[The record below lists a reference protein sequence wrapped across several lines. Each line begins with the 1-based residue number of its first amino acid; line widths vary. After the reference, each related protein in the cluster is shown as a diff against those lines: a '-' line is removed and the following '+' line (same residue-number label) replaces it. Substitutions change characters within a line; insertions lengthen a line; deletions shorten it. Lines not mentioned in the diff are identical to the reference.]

1 MKPLLARFSTRIR
14 YKVLAAA
21 LTVAAVMG
29 TVGWVAFGYVRAVT
43 QSVAITTER
52 TAPLLANASAASEA
66 SRRLVASARDADAV
80 CAVEAKSGEQN
91 SAQRWDTDFEAINR
105 LPNIANSAGLGN
117 YASGLARAADT
128 LADTLSSVARV
139 CHDKRRTLARLE
151 QKKHSTL
158 QAIEG
163 LSNVLTEVTLAF
175 DGEMT
180 LSEENAKVALELGRT
195 PASIEALLSKT
206 LLDTWPMLR
215 NLYKLRGYLV
225 RLKDTVDDSAD
236 IRESGDLDSLATS
249 RAESLAAMKSLI
261 RRVSA
266 RLRALGHQ
274 QNGESLTGLIDAV
287 DNEVKGRDGYEE
299 ARRALQLLWAEAR
312 RRESSLTQVETE
324 LAQKLKGLE
333 DEARSMDAAAH
344 AAMRRTINEALLVIG
359 MMGSVCVLGTL
370 LAALSFTNRL
380 TRPIEALTAYAKHVQ
395 ETPDDPLG
403 LSPELSQ
410 RSDEIGRLALSFH
423 ETVEALAAV
432 RRDLLA
438 ESRAEIR
445 TQLERLKTA
454 IEGMPQGIYLLGPD
468 KRLLLC
474 NSRFAELYDLTEAQ
488 VAIGTSS
495 DDIEEACGMT
505 GNGSFDGDRQVQD
518 IDQPAARQRVRSL
531 SDGRTIVVTTAR
543 TPDGGAVVVHED
555 ITERRQ
561 TEAKIT
567 HMAHHDGLTG
577 LANRV
582 LFREQTDVSLAR
594 LRPEH
599 ALAVLCLDLDH
610 FKSVNDALGHPFGD
624 RLLVMASERLCTC
637 LREHDHVARLGGDEF
652 AVIMNSNPT
661 PDDAAALAAR
671 IINTVGE
678 VYEIDGQQAV
688 IGVSIGI
695 AMAPTDGTDADHL
708 MKAADMALYRAKKD
722 GRNIHCFFEPEMD
735 ARMQERRS
743 LELALRQAVAAGGLE
758 LYYQP
763 LIGMDSNEVEE
774 FEALL
779 RWNDPLRGQ
788 ISPSVFIPLAEET
801 GLINEIGAWVLKQAC
816 KDAASW
822 PDHIRLAV
830 NISPLQFRTRTLLLN
845 VISALSAAGL
855 PPHRLELEITEGVL
869 LNDTDATL
877 QILNQLHDLGVRI
890 AMDDF
895 GTGYSSLG
903 YLRKFNFDKI
913 KIDRSFVNELDH
925 TSDSRAIIRA
935 VSSLCGSL
943 GIDITAEGVETED
956 QLRALRQ
963 EGCTQAQGYLLGRP
977 APVASVASYFEHR
990 SQGVS

>member
-1 MKPLLARFSTRIR
+1 MKPLFGRFSTRIR

-21 LTVAAVMG
+21 LTVVAIMG

-43 QSVAITTER
+43 QTVAITTER

-66 SRRLVASARDADAV
+66 SRRLVASARDMDAL
-80 CAVEAKSGEQN
+80 CAVEVKSSEQN
-91 SAQRWDTDFEAINR
+91 SVQKWATDFEAINH
-105 LPNIANSAGLGN
+105 LPNIANRAGLGH
-117 YASGLARAADT
+117 YATGLSRVADA
-128 LADTLSSVARV
+128 LADILSGIARV
-139 CHDKRRTLARLE
+139 CHDKRRTLERLE
-151 QKKHSTL
+151 QKEHSAL
-158 QAIEG
+158 QAIDG
-163 LSNVLTEVTLAF
+163 LNNTLTELTLAL
-175 DGEMT
+175 DAEMT
-180 LSEENAKVALELGRT
+180 LSEENAKVALEIGQT
-195 PASIEALLSKT
+195 PRDVEALLSKT
-206 LLDTWPMLR
+206 LVDTWPMLR
-215 NLYKLRGYLV
+215 SLYKLRGYVV
-225 RLKDTVDDSAD
+225 RLKDTVGKSAD
-236 IRESGDLDSLATS
+236 IYESSDLDALATS
-249 RAESLAAMKSLI
+249 RTESLAAMKSLI
-261 RRVSA
+261 QRVSA
-266 RLRALGHQ
+266 RLKAFGHK

-287 DNEVKGRDGYEE
+287 DNEVKGREGYE
-299 ARRALQLLWAEAR
+299 AAQRALQMLRAEAL
-312 RRESSLTQVETE
+312 RRESSLTQVENE
-324 LAQKLKGLE
+324 LAQKLKSLE

-344 AAMRRTINEALLVIG
+344 AAMRRTINEALLVIA
-359 MMGSVCVLGTL
+359 MMGSVCVFGTL

-380 TRPIEALTAYAKHVQ
+380 TRPIEALTAYAKRVQ
-395 ETPDDPLG
+395 ETHDDSCS

-410 RSDEIGRLALSFH
+410 RSDEIGRLALSFD
-423 ETVEALAAV
+423 ETVKALAAV
-432 RRDLLA
+432 RRTLLA

-468 KRLLLC
+468 KRLLLS

-488 VAIGTSS
+488 IAIGASS

-505 GNGSFDGDRQVQD
+505 STGSLGEGRQVQD
-518 IDQPAARQRVRSL
+518 VGQPGARQRVRSL

-555 ITERRQ
+555 ITERRR
-561 TEAKIT
+561 TETKIT

-582 LFREQTDVSLAR
+582 LFREQTDASLAR

-599 ALAVLCLDLDH
+599 TLAVLCLDLDH

-637 LREHDHVARLGGDEF
+637 LGDHDHVARLGGDEF

-661 PDDAAALAAR
+661 PDEAAALAAR

-695 AMAPTDGTDADHL
+695 AMAPTDGADADHL

-743 LELALRQAVAAGGLE
+743 LELALRHAVAAGGLE

-845 VISALSAAGL
+845 VISALNAAGL
-855 PPHRLELEITEGVL
+855 PAHRLELEITEGVL

-925 TSDSRAIIRA
+925 TADSRAIIRA
-935 VSSLCGSL
+935 VSSLCASL

-963 EGCTQAQGYLLGRP
+963 EGCTQVQGYLLGRP
-977 APVASVASYFEHR
+977 APVASVASYFAHM
-990 SQGVS
+990 SQHVS